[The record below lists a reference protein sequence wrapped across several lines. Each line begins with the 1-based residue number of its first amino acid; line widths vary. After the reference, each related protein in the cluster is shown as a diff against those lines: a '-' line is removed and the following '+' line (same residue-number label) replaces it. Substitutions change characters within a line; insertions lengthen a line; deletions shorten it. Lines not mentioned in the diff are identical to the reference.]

1 MSDVCTGVFA
11 NLKGRVVSE
20 DVVALLRCR
29 FLRLL
34 ALAGSYCRV

>member
-11 NLKGRVVSE
+11 KRGLYQRM
-20 DVVALLRCR
+20 LLRCR